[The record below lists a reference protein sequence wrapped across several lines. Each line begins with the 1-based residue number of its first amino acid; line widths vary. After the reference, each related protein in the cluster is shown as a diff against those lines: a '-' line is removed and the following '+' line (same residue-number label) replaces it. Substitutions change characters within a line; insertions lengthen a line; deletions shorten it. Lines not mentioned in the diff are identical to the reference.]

1 MPSVAELPNGHLVLR
16 PWRHED
22 SDEIGVA
29 KIDAHVG
36 RYRDASHWREG
47 AWHRT
52 CLDRHRTCAGDFHLR
67 CISVAL
73 P

>member
-1 MPSVAELPNGHLVLR
+1 MPSVAEVPNGHLVLR
-16 PWRHED
+16 PWR
-22 SDEIGVA
+22 DEIRVA

-36 RYRDASHWREG
+36 RYLDASHWREG

-52 CLDRHRTCAGDFHLR
+52 CLDRHRTCAGDLHLR
-67 CISVAL
+67 SISVAL